1 MKKKLNKSKA
11 ILVHLLRYGTID
23 TWQAITKYKATRL
36 SSIIYNLR
44 MQGYDIE
51 SIWVEE
57 KNKPRYVMY
66 TLMQEFTGES

>member
-11 ILVHLLRYGTID
+11 VLEHLLKYGKID

-44 MQGYDIE
+44 MEGYDIE

-66 TLMQEFTGES
+66 TLMQDFTGES